1 MEEEIHNMA
10 EALEKASHNEP
21 KIFKK
26 LYRGIWADYLE
37 DGEDLPVGGSIFSD
51 ELTTKIVLDFNSFKG
66 QLDSFRSPQKLSE
79 LFVQNKPALID
90 WLSKVGSKIDPY
102 IFFIANHIQIKVQA
116 LLDVDVKN
124 PPTDLKRRTRFQ
136 NDMAKLSDLKGMAM
150 CAEQASLG
158 QHILQNVLEKGY
170 STSYVSGV
178 EMQSKSA
185 NPMNHSFIV
194 IKSPTSKTY
203 IFDIA
208 RPISIN
214 HLPRILETDVPFT
227 YDLFVNTDNRVVG
240 ATEVLKGGRLYFG
253 VGNPMLDDEPQIIEN
268 V

>member
-1 MEEEIHNMA
+1 MDEEIHNMA

-51 ELTTKIVLDFNSFKG
+51 ELTTKIILDFSSFKG

-124 PPTDLKRRTRFQ
+124 PPMDLKRRTRFQ
-136 NDMAKLSDLKGMAM
+136 NDVAKLSDLKGLSM

-158 QHILQNVLEKGY
+158 KYLLQNVLEKEY
-170 STSYVSGV
+170 TSYYVSGV
-178 EMQSKSA
+178 EMQSKS
-185 NPMNHSFIV
+185 NELFNHSFIV
-194 IKSPTSKTY
+194 IKTQTSKTY

-208 RPISIN
+208 RPLSGN
-214 HLPRILETDVPFT
+214 NLPRILETDVPFT
-227 YDLFVNTDNRVVG
+227 YELFLNSKNKLVG

-253 VGNPMLDDEPQIIEN
+253 VGNPMLDDEPQIIEKI
-268 V
+268 